1 MFKTKDSN
9 DAVYAYCTW
18 PGADRTEYTAGQG
31 NVDPQAGPCF

>member
-18 PGADRTEYTAGQG
+18 PDQIEYTAAQG
-31 NVDPQAGPCF
+31 SADPRAGPYV

>member
-18 PGADRTEYTAGQG
+18 PDQTEYTPPQG
-31 NVDPQAGPCF
+31 NADQQAGPYF